1 MGTTTTYRVSGNTV
15 AALRGA
21 TTADAPVAQFVR
33 FVLAG
38 GTANLAYLAAFLLL
52 GGYGTQAANVVGA
65 VLSAVLANEL
75 HRRLT
80 FRARAAVSWRTAQW
94 QGGLTLALGL
104 AASSSALVWLEAATV
119 GAGPVVA
126 MLVAAGVNGLVGLV
140 RFVTLRWLF
149 ARRITPQQLPAQ
161 PALRPPVVHPADR
174 PLAALAA

>member
-1 MGTTTTYRVSGNTV
+1 MNTTSTFRVSGNSV

-21 TTADAPVAQFVR
+21 AANAPVAQFVR

-52 GGYGTQAANVVGA
+52 GGLGAQVANVVGA

-104 AASSSALVWLEAATV
+104 AASSSALVWLEAVTV
-119 GAGPVVA
+119 GADPILA
-126 MLVAAGVNGLVGLV
+126 MLVAAGVNGLVGLA

-149 ARRITPQQLPAQ
+149 TRRSTQHRLPAR
-161 PALRPPVVHPADR
+161 PAPRPPVVHPADR
-174 PLAALAA
+174 PVAALAA